1 MDETACFPAE
11 RAIRRPG
18 HIKKLPINDFYT
30 TNASIRE
37 DGRVIRDMYLLQ
49 VKQPADSKYPWDYY
63 KILDTV
69 PGDKAFRPLKDG
81 NCPLVSTAK

>member
-1 MDETACFPAE
+1 MPKSSSSASNDRPTASAP
-11 RAIRRPG
+11 
-18 HIKKLPINDFYT
+18 LSTD

-37 DGRVIRDMYLLQ
+37 DGRVIRDMYLLH
-49 VKQPADSKYPWDYY
+49 VKDPKESKYPWDYY

-81 NCPLVSTAK
+81 NCPLVSAAK

>member
-1 MDETACFPAE
+1 M
-11 RAIRRPG
+11 
-18 HIKKLPINDFYT
+18 PINDFYT

-49 VKQPADSKYPWDYY
+49 VKDPKESKYPWDYY
-63 KILDTV
+63 KILDTI

-81 NCPLVSTAK
+81 NCPLVSAAK